1 MPPPSQLSIAT
12 SSLQRLIKEEASY
25 HREMEMQQK
34 SIDRLERGEQDE
46 EEEEEAESGNREYL
60 LGQEVLFFFPVL
72 SSHLS
77 YPFSFISESVVLAWL
92 FYYVGFVV
100 VYDGSADLMG
110 WCRDEH

>member
-46 EEEEEAESGNREYL
+46 EEEEAESGNREYL
-60 LGQEVLFFFPVL
+60 LGQEVTFFLPCSIFPPFL
-72 SSHLS
+72 S
-77 YPFSFISESVVLAWL
+77 FFIH
-92 FYYVGFVV
+92 F
-100 VYDGSADLMG
+100 
-110 WCRDEH
+110 

>member
-1 MPPPSQLSIAT
+1 MSPPSQLSIAT

-34 SIDRLERGEQDE
+34 SIDRLERREQD

-60 LGQEVLFFFPVL
+60 LGQEVCFSLSVL

-77 YPFSFISESVVLAWL
+77 YPFFHS
-92 FYYVGFVV
+92 
-100 VYDGSADLMG
+100 
-110 WCRDEH
+110 